1 MNKQEYVNKSLDIC
15 NEITENL
22 TIQLNETHSFLQDI
36 LKRLGVEDDDVFN
49 RNFSKTSKE

>member
-1 MNKQEYVNKSLDIC
+1 MNKQEYINQSLDIC

-36 LKRLGVEDDDVFN
+36 LKRLGAEDDDVFN